1 MRIIRTFLWLICIL
15 ALLAIGSVV
24 TLYFLITPETV
35 QTRLQSSLD
44 QIGLSIRANE
54 TARVKVLPTIS
65 VNLPSA
71 QVFDKE
77 NKLVAFYRSAHFEVS
92 PWWLLLG
99 QVHVQNLLIDGFSLQ
114 ERELATPSDWLKE
127 NITTK
132 TALIDD
138 LVIESVELNNS
149 ELRLKLGSNLI
160 NLQNLRAVVSDP
172 APQMH
177 APISLS
183 TQMHVSPANVLM
195 DLNAAFS
202 LDLNLASG
210 KISLENLSVQSTGTH
225 EGKPF
230 QLNLNSPLAQITAQ
244 DFYAQTASATLSGSP
259 SFGNLSL
266 SAAELR
272 IDEKLLQAPDIY
284 LNFVKGVAADSL
296 SFEIRS
302 PFSFNR
308 ETNESLADHLQG
320 SVTLPGQSEKI
331 PLSGKVAVNWD
342 KQSVESELFASIHAA
357 PTTFKGRSAGFDHPA
372 IEGDLVFGRLE
383 LTDLSFLKS
392 LYLAKEDLPGVENT
406 SAGSPNNEESA
417 PAGQAPETD
426 TTAAQNESEAA
437 EENETLNGSSPIE
450 NESAVEQT
458 QQSTDSTQT
467 TEIAADL
474 SAQSA
479 TPAPDDFN
487 SDVLSHSF
495 AFLNQFDFKG
505 SVVVGEL
512 KAGPI
517 TLSQLKS
524 DMVIQNGTLHLSKA
538 IASTYGGKT
547 ELDLQL
553 NDQGHWSVQYRG
565 EGISLSPLLKDAAGN
580 ENMPGNLNLQANL
593 YGNGFTQRTLN
604 GQIGFA
610 AVRTKLF
617 GFDLNEAIKDI
628 REFRNPT
635 QQSDRFTEVEHLR
648 GIATIHDGRA
658 NVERLTTDFGLLR
671 MNGQAQ
677 IELADNQLAGELK
690 GTGPHGLE
698 LTLGLTGQW
707 QNPLLT
713 LDAEK
718 IRADNNLIAPQKTKE
733 PESDKPSSWDKLK
746 DFFREKF

>member
-1 MRIIRTFLWLICIL
+1 M
-15 ALLAIGSVV
+15 
-24 TLYFLITPETV
+24 
-35 QTRLQSSLD
+35 SL
-44 QIGLSIRANE
+44 SR
-54 TARVKVLPTIS
+54 
-65 VNLPSA
+65 
-71 QVFDKE
+71 
-77 NKLVAFYRSAHFEVS
+77 
-92 PWWLLLG
+92 
-99 QVHVQNLLIDGFSLQ
+99 
-114 ERELATPSDWLKE
+114 
-127 NITTK
+127 
-132 TALIDD
+132 
-138 LVIESVELNNS
+138 SVELNNS

-210 KISLENLSVQSTGTH
+210 KISLENLSVQSTGTHEGKPFQLNLNSPLAQITAGTH

-357 PTTFKGRSAGFDHPA
+357 PTTFKGKSAGFDHPA

-437 EENETLNGSSPIE
+437 DENETLNGASPIE

-467 TEIAADL
+467 TEVASDL
-474 SAQSA
+474 SVQST

-487 SDVLSHSF
+487 SEVLSHSF

-505 SVVVGEL
+505 TVVVGEL

-524 DMVIQNGTLHLSKA
+524 DMFIQNGTLHLPEA

-553 NDQGHWSVQYRG
+553 NAQGHWSVQYHG